1 VAGQGLLQIYKGL
14 RGFQNKEGFFAK
26 RVADSWIF
34 LFKKL
39 SGTPNYEKS
48 KIEQDEEGVSDQ
60 VPYMG
65 RTVSHFVLPTLLID
79 NVELMEISF

>member
-1 VAGQGLLQIYKGL
+1 MNL
-14 RGFQNKEGFFAK
+14 
-26 RVADSWIF
+26 S
-34 LFKKL
+34 FKKL
-39 SGTPNYEKS
+39 SGTPNYET
-48 KIEQDEEGVSDQ
+48 IEVKLKQDEEGVSDH